1 MYVYLFKIKKLEVRF
16 KTDTKY
22 KYFCLFVN
30 SVYIIYNNIDN
41 MEIIKY
47 NKKYLEEAMCIWNNI
62 IEDGIYF
69 PQIDVLKDLEEADK
83 YFSSQDYTGLAI
95 EEEKVYGVYILHPN
109 NIGRCVHICNA
120 SYAVDKNIRGKG
132 VGEALVRDCIKQ
144 GAKLGYKILQFNAV
158 VLSNEAAHRLYKK
171 IGFNEIGIVKK
182 AILIKI
188 MSMRI

>member
-1 MYVYLFKIKKLEVRF
+1 
-16 KTDTKY
+16 
-22 KYFCLFVN
+22 
-30 SVYIIYNNIDN
+30 

-47 NKKYLEEAMCIWNNI
+47 NKKYLEEAINIWNNI

-109 NIGRCVHICNA
+109 NIGRCGHICNA

-158 VLSNEAAHRLYKK
+158 VLSNEAAHRLYNK
-171 IGFNEIGIVKK
+171 IGVVKK
-182 AILIKI
+182 GYLNKNNEYEDIVLYYIDL
-188 MSMRI
+188 

>member
-1 MYVYLFKIKKLEVRF
+1 
-16 KTDTKY
+16 
-22 KYFCLFVN
+22 
-30 SVYIIYNNIDN
+30 

-69 PQIDVLKDLEEADK
+69 PQIDVLKDLEE
-83 YFSSQDYTGLAI
+83 
-95 EEEKVYGVYILHPN
+95 EKVYGVYILHPN
-109 NIGRCVHICNA
+109 NIGRCGHICNA

-158 VLSNEAAHRLYKK
+158 VLSNEATHRLYKK

>member
-1 MYVYLFKIKKLEVRF
+1 
-16 KTDTKY
+16 
-22 KYFCLFVN
+22 
-30 SVYIIYNNIDN
+30 

-69 PQIDVLKDLEEADK
+69 PQIDVLKDLEE
-83 YFSSQDYTGLAI
+83 
-95 EEEKVYGVYILHPN
+95 EKVYGVYILHPN
-109 NIGRCVHICNA
+109 NIGRCGHICNA

-182 AILIKI
+182 GYLNKNNEYEDIVLYYVDL
-188 MSMRI
+188 

>member
-1 MYVYLFKIKKLEVRF
+1 
-16 KTDTKY
+16 
-22 KYFCLFVN
+22 
-30 SVYIIYNNIDN
+30 

-69 PQIDVLKDLEEADK
+69 PQIDVLKDLEEVDK

-109 NIGRCVHICNA
+109 NIGRCGHICNA

-182 AILIKI
+182 GYLNKNNEYEDIVLYYIDL
-188 MSMRI
+188 